1 MRRAASLVPDLYA
14 VDADYALSE
23 LCKDEQK
30 LEKVLLGREFH
41 VSLGRTVGIQVHQI
55 DSLVAMLRQ
64 KFQAHQRLAS
74 FQKFIGE
81 LIIFLPPLVC
91 QIMWFLYSTV
101 FGQLYT
107 YLCHGLHLCRCFKS
121 YWMDFNKWEHFV
133 NDDSTRSF
141 LSLEVTRTG
150 LPEVLA
156 TVCPHCL
163 VPICIIRFSMF
174 YFGYGYLSWLL
185 YQRCMLRTSN
195 YSTFISLFFFVFCGE
210 SYTAL
215 VWWL

>member
-64 KFQAHQRLAS
+64 KFQSQQR
-74 FQKFIGE
+74 
-81 LIIFLPPLVC
+81 
-91 QIMWFLYSTV
+91 
-101 FGQLYT
+101 
-107 YLCHGLHLCRCFKS
+107 
-121 YWMDFNKWEHFV
+121 YWMEFNKWEHFV

-150 LPEVLA
+150 LPEVCGS
-156 TVCPHCL
+156 VCLHL
-163 VPICIIRFSMF
+163 LSIRITRLSICIYLFWS
-174 YFGYGYLSWLL
+174 YGQLILSFLSTL
-185 YQRCMLRTSN
+185 YDKELT
-195 YSTFISLFFFVFCGE
+195 L
-210 SYTAL
+210 
-215 VWWL
+215 

>member
-1 MRRAASLVPDLYA
+1 MCSSDLPDLYA

-74 FQKFIGE
+74 FQKFIAE

-91 QIMWFLYSTV
+91 QIM
-101 FGQLYT
+101 
-107 YLCHGLHLCRCFKS
+107 
-121 YWMDFNKWEHFV
+121 
-133 NDDSTRSF
+133 
-141 LSLEVTRTG
+141 
-150 LPEVLA
+150 
-156 TVCPHCL
+156 
-163 VPICIIRFSMF
+163 
-174 YFGYGYLSWLL
+174 
-185 YQRCMLRTSN
+185 
-195 YSTFISLFFFVFCGE
+195 
-210 SYTAL
+210 
-215 VWWL
+215 